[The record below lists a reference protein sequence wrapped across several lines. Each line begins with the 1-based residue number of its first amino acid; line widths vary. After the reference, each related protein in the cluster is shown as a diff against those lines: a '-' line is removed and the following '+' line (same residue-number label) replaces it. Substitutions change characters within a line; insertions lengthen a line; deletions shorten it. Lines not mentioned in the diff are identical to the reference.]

1 MNKRNDIQEELKGW
15 NSPLADMSR
24 AMPYYVPQGY
34 FAGLDKDIIAGVK
47 AAGAAEPLPL
57 WGKQMP
63 YSVPQGYFNTLP
75 DQLLAVI
82 HDTDPALHLPGEHSM
97 QVPEGYFEQL
107 PAQILAAAK
116 AADAGHTPIKPRFI
130 ALHTYKWRSIKR
142 LAAAV
147 LVLGIGF
154 MTYRTLDQP
163 RPLSTEQQLA
173 ALPQDSISHYVIQ
186 HIDEFDAESIETAIA
201 ANTNN
206 NNKLDASSLSDE
218 EIKQFLDENGWD
230 AENSETL

>member
-1 MNKRNDIQEELKGW
+1 MNNDNDIREELKGW

-47 AAGAAEPLPL
+47 AAGAADPMPL

-63 YSVPQGYFNTLP
+63 YSVPQGYFNALP
-75 DQLLAVI
+75 DQLLAVVNN
-82 HDTDPALHLPGEHSM
+82 TGPALPLPDQQSM
-97 QVPEGYFEQL
+97 TVPEGYFEQL

-116 AADAGHTPIKPRFI
+116 AADTGRTTVKPKFI
-130 ALHTYKWRSIKR
+130 ELHTYKWRSIKR

-173 ALPQDSISHYVIQ
+173 ALPQDSISHYVMQ

-201 ANTNN
+201 ANTN

>member
-1 MNKRNDIQEELKGW
+1 MKKDNDIREELKGW

-34 FAGLDKDIIAGVK
+34 FAGLDNHIVEGVK
-47 AAGAAEPLPL
+47 AAEMAEPMPL

-63 YSVPQGYFNTLP
+63 YNVPQGYFNALP
-75 DQLLAVI
+75 EQLLAAVNN
-82 HDTDPALHLPGEHSM
+82 TDPALQLPGQQSM

-107 PAQILAAAK
+107 PAQMLAAAK
-116 AADAGHTPIKPRFI
+116 AADANRDTAKPRFI
-130 ALHTYKWRSIKR
+130 EMHTYKWRSIKR

-186 HIDEFDAESIETAIA
+186 HIDEFDAESIEIAIA

-206 NNKLDASSLSDE
+206 NSKLDASSLSDE
-218 EIKQFLDENGWD
+218 EIKQYLDENGWD
-230 AENSETL
+230 AENGETL

>member
-1 MNKRNDIQEELKGW
+1 MKKDNDIREELKGW

-34 FAGLDKDIIAGVK
+34 FAGLDNDIVEVVK
-47 AAGAAEPLPL
+47 AAEMAEPMPL

-63 YSVPQGYFNTLP
+63 YNVPQGYFNTLP
-75 DQLLAVI
+75 EQLLAVANN
-82 HDTDPALHLPGEHSM
+82 TDPAQHSPHSM
-97 QVPEGYFEQL
+97 SVPEGYFEQL
-107 PAQILAAAK
+107 PAQMLAAAK
-116 AADAGHTPIKPRFI
+116 AADTNRDTVKPRFI
-130 ALHTYKWRSIKR
+130 ELHTYKWGSIKR

-218 EIKQFLDENGWD
+218 EIKQYLEENGWD